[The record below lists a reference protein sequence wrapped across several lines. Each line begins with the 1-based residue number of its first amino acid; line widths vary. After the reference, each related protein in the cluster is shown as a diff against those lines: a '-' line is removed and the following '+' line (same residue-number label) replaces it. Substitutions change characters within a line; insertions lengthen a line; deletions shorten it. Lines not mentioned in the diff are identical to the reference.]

1 MDRKA
6 FLGLAG
12 VGLMGLG
19 RSGHSEWV
27 GSLRPSGPPLTRSI
41 RTRTPVPRLP
51 EVDGAD
57 LTLTAARAT
66 APLRGGTSEVW
77 SFNGQYP
84 SPLIRLNRGERARI
98 RLVNQLDE
106 DTIVH
111 WHGLDV
117 PEAADGHPRFAIAPG
132 AEYAYDFTVRDAPG
146 LYWYHPHTHGRTA
159 AQTYMGM
166 AGLLI
171 VAGEGESDLGL
182 PSGEFELGLVLQD
195 KRLGTGSEIHYAPAM
210 GPDHMFGYLGDTGFA
225 NGVPDATLDVKRG
238 AYRLRIV
245 NGSNARIL
253 DLALGDDLPFTL
265 VGGDGGLL
273 SEPVTLRRLTLGT
286 GERADV
292 LVDFSAA
299 SPGDSIMLRSAEFEV
314 PGMMMGMGGM
324 GSMGRGMGMGGGGT
338 IPQGG
343 ALDLLEFVVSQEAGP
358 ARRLP
363 ERLNTEV
370 DAEPD
375 DGAVTRSFVFDSQM
389 MRHTING
396 RGFIMDRIDQQVPLG
411 RPEVWEFVNNGAFP
425 HPVHV
430 HGGQHRI
437 LSREGGRGQVMPW
450 ERGRKDTALL
460 FPGERIR
467 MAVRFTEPG
476 IFLLHCHNL
485 EHEDG
490 GMMSNFEVV
499 G

>member
-1 MDRKA
+1 MERRA
-6 FLGLAG
+6 FIGLAG
-12 VGLMGLG
+12 AGLLGLG
-19 RSGHSEWV
+19 RSGGP
-27 GSLRPSGPPLTRSI
+27 GSSLSPLAPGLPRSARS
-41 RTRTPVPRLP
+41 RTRLPRTRLPRLA
-51 EVDGAD
+51 EVSGAD
-57 LTLTAARAT
+57 LTLTAARTTIA
-66 APLRGGTSEVW
+66 LGGGTSEVW
-77 SFNGQYP
+77 SFNGEYP
-84 SPLIRLNRGERARI
+84 SPLIRLTRGERARI
-98 RLVNQLDE
+98 RLVNRLDE

-117 PEAADGHPRFAIAPG
+117 PEAADGHPRFAIPPG
-132 AEYAYDFTVRDAPG
+132 AEYSYDFTVRDTPG
-146 LYWYHPHTHGRTA
+146 LYWYHPHPHGRTA
-159 AQTYMGM
+159 AQTYMGL
-166 AGLLI
+166 AGLL
-171 VAGEGESDLGL
+171 VVDDEGESDLGL
-182 PSGEFELGLVLQD
+182 PSGEFEIGLVLQD
-195 KRLGTGSEIHYAPAM
+195 KRLGTASELRYAPAM

-225 NGVPDATLDVKRG
+225 NGVPDATIEVKRG

-253 DLALGDDLPFTL
+253 QLALGDDLPFTL

-273 SEPVTLRRLTLGT
+273 SEPVTLRRLTIGT
-286 GERADV
+286 GERVDV
-292 LVDFSAA
+292 LVDFS
-299 SPGDSIMLRSAEFEV
+299 SVRPGESIVLRSAEFEV
-314 PGMMMGMGGM
+314 PGMMMGMGG
-324 GSMGRGMGMGGGGT
+324 RGMGMSGAGGV
-338 IPQGG
+338 PQGG
-343 ALDLLEFVVSQEAGP
+343 GLDLLEFVVSEAEGP
-358 ARRLP
+358 PLRVPGRLGTP
-363 ERLNTEV
+363 LEERG
-370 DAEPD
+370 D

-396 RGFIMDRIDQQVPLG
+396 RGFIMDRIDERVPLG

-437 LSREGGRGQVMPW
+437 LSREGGRAQIMPW
-450 ERGRKDTALL
+450 ERGLKDTALL

-467 MAVRFTEPG
+467 MAVAFTEPG